1 MSCMSVMTRPRPT
14 AGSAGRPDRS
24 RRRLAGAVLLTGTV
38 LAATALGGVL
48 AYRSTLPAV
57 PPASLH
63 VAGVTYAV
71 THVEQVA
78 GLSDADL
85 SGMSHGIQG
94 LVGDDQ
100 ALVRVTL
107 EVTADV
113 STVYD
118 PSTLVVDEGRGGAPL
133 SPVGGSLAPGG
144 LRGGG
149 RIEGALGFVV
159 QRAGQHLTLRAPG
172 VPGGV
177 DLLTVDT
184 APPGAGTHSH
194 STAPDPGAAQSPG
207 GSDGSD
213 PFSLD
218 PVPGDPGTDPSGAT
232 TTPGS

>member
-1 MSCMSVMTRPRPT
+1 
-14 AGSAGRPDRS
+14 
-24 RRRLAGAVLLTGTV
+24 VLLTGTV
-38 LAATALGGVL
+38 LAATALGGLL
-48 AYRSTLPAV
+48 AYRATLPVV
-57 PPASLH
+57 PPSSLH

-71 THVEQVA
+71 TNVEQVA

-107 EVTADV
+107 EVTADA
-113 STVYD
+113 TTTYD
-118 PSTLVVDEGRGGAPL
+118 PSVLVVDEGRGGVPL
-133 SPVGGSLAPGG
+133 TPVGGSLAPGG

-159 QRAGQHLTLRAPG
+159 KRAGQHLTLRAPG
-172 VPGGV
+172 VAGAV

-184 APPGAGTHSH
+184 APAGAGTHVH
-194 STAPDPGAAQSPG
+194 STAPDPAASD

-218 PVPGDPGTDPSGAT
+218 PVPGDPGIDPSGAT